1 MLPGTLISENQR
13 SRSVVVRSCGEGRK
27 KPARGRLRDP
37 NLGKWRATKTRRNL
51 VPRVG
56 FNAPVRN

>member
-27 KPARGRLRDP
+27 KTGSGPVARSQSWEMAGNKNP
-37 NLGKWRATKTRRNL
+37 
-51 VPRVG
+51 P
-56 FNAPVRN
+56 